1 MFFVEDPLVRLI
13 VLAFAACA
21 LASGQSAADREMI
34 AKIRTEG
41 LDRSQ
46 VSPVFDT
53 LTVDIGPRL
62 TGSPA
67 FKRAIDFV
75 RDRLAS
81 YGLSNVHLEPWKFGR
96 GWTLERLNLEMVEP
110 RYMPLLG
117 YAEGWSPSTS
127 GDLVAAPLFLGG
139 KTPDQITALGAKIRG
154 AIVMTQPI
162 QTAFVLEDRVQQTEP
177 GAAIP
182 EVLSPAPMFR
192 TNAEAQRL
200 IAQVRDARP
209 GVMLRPNVLKD
220 GTVYVTGRDAGPNG
234 VPSIVM
240 SSEHYNMI
248 ARMLERG
255 IPVKL
260 RVNLQSKYYDT
271 DLNAYNVIAE
281 LPGTDPA
288 LRDQVVMLG
297 AHVDSWHTA
306 VGATDNADGTTTMIE
321 AMRILKAAGARPR
334 RTIRIAI
341 WGGEE
346 QGLLGSKAW
355 VAQHL
360 AGDANRQERENLS
373 VYFNIDN
380 GTGPIYGFALENNA
394 DARPMM
400 DAWLEPFHDL
410 GARKNVNLR
419 LTDTDHLSFLAVG
432 VPGFNPFQDYQDYD
446 LRTHH
451 TNMDTAEHVKP
462 DDLRQAAI
470 VMAGFAYQA
479 AMRDSKVPRPQVGH

>member
-1 MFFVEDPLVRLI
+1 MLRRLI
-13 VLAFAACA
+13 LMLAVSA
-21 LASGQSAADREMI
+21 LAGAQTAADREMI
-34 AKIRTEG
+34 AKIRAEG
-41 LDRSQ
+41 LEHSQ
-46 VSPVFDT
+46 ASAVFDT

-62 TGSPA
+62 TASPA
-67 FKRAIDFV
+67 FKRAVDFV
-75 RDRLAS
+75 RGRLTS

-96 GWTLERLNLEMVEP
+96 GWTLERLTIEMVEP
-110 RYMPLLG
+110 RYAPLLG
-117 YAEGWSPSTS
+117 YAEGWSPSTP
-127 GDLVAAPLFLGG
+127 GDLVAEPLYLGD
-139 KTPDQITALGAKIRG
+139 KTAQQIQGMAAGIQG

-162 QTAFVLEDRVQQTEP
+162 QTAFVRQDRAQPTEP
-177 GAAIP
+177 GAAAP
-182 EVLSPAPMFR
+182 EVLSPPPLFR
-192 TNAEAQRL
+192 AGADAQRL
-200 IAQVRDARP
+200 LASIRDAHP
-209 GVMLRPNVLKD
+209 GVMLRPNVLRD
-220 GTVYVTGRDAGPNG
+220 GTVYVTGRDAGASG
-234 VPSIVM
+234 VPSIVL

-248 ARMLERG
+248 ARMLEHR

-260 RVNLQSKYYDT
+260 RVNVQSKYYDT

-288 LRDQVVMLG
+288 LRDEVVMLG

-306 VGATDNADGTTTMIE
+306 VGATDNADGTTTMVE
-321 AMRILKAAGARPR
+321 AMRILKAAGVKPR
-334 RTIRIAI
+334 RTIRVAI

-360 AGDANRQERENLS
+360 AGDANRKEREKLS

-400 DAWLEPFHDL
+400 DAWLEPFKDL

-462 DDLRQAAI
+462 EDLRQAAT

-479 AMRDSKVPRPQVGH
+479 AMRDGQVPKPQGGR